1 MNYQLERSSHA
12 VYTLN
17 YHLVMCTKYRRDV
30 IVGAIQHTLTQLIF
44 DLLEKMGITVIEFNT
59 DINHVHLLFSAKP
72 THQISKIINSLKSVS
87 ARKLF
92 VAHPEL
98 KEQLWKGKFW
108 SRSYF
113 LATAGEVSLDVL
125 KQYVENQRKNVP
137 DTQSQDS
144 GKSRNRADSE

>member
-1 MNYQLERSSHA
+1 MKYQLSRSSHA

-30 IVGAIQHTLTQLIF
+30 IVGTVKKTLEAIIM
-44 DLLEKMGITVIEFNT
+44 DLLDKAGITPIEFNA
-59 DINHVHLLFSAKP
+59 DVDHIHLLFSAKP
-72 THQISKIINSLKSVS
+72 THQISKVINSLKSVS

-92 VAHPEL
+92 VAHRQL
-98 KEQLWKGKFW
+98 KHKLWKGQFW

-125 KQYVENQRKNVP
+125 KQYVSNQSQNVP
-137 DTQSQDS
+137 DTQSKDS
-144 GKSRNRADSE
+144 DR

>member
-1 MNYQLERSSHA
+1 MSLKYQLSRSSHA

-30 IVGAIQHTLTQLIF
+30 IVGAVEKTLTSLIS

-98 KEQLWKGKFW
+98 KEKLWKGKFW
-108 SRSYF
+108 SRSDF
-113 LATAGEVSLDVL
+113 LATAGRLDDDANVGVSAA
-125 KQYVENQRKNVP
+125 
-137 DTQSQDS
+137 
-144 GKSRNRADSE
+144 KSHLMC